1 MNLHAD
7 LVPLTT
13 LLGTWEGVG
22 AGDYPTI
29 DAFRYR
35 EQVTFAHV
43 GKPFLT
49 YGQRTWHPE
58 HGAPMHTET
67 GYLRVVPSTET
78 TAATADAVNPAAS
91 AGPVRVELV
100 LAHPT
105 GIVEVEEGNL
115 EAGVLRLATTS
126 IGRSDTAKDVVSLR
140 REFRITDDELSYDLW
155 MAYADIPE
163 THHLHAT
170 LRRTS

>member
-1 MNLHAD
+1 MNLHPD
-7 LVPLTT
+7 LVPLTA

-58 HGAPMHTET
+58 HGAPMHAET
-67 GYLRVVPSTET
+67 GYLRVVPSPET
-78 TAATADAVNPAAS
+78 TADPAD
-91 AGPVRVELV
+91 PVRVELV

>member
-1 MNLHAD
+1 MNLHPNLA
-7 LVPLTT
+7 PLAT
-13 LLGTWEGVG
+13 LLGTWEGDG

-35 EQVTFAHV
+35 EQVTFGHV

-58 HGAPMHTET
+58 HGTPMHAET
-67 GYLRVVPSTET
+67 GYLRAVAAPD
-78 TAATADAVNPAAS
+78 TAGSVS
-91 AGPVRVELV
+91 VELI

-105 GIVEVEEGNL
+105 GITEVEQGHL
-115 EAGVLRLATTS
+115 DAGVLRLVTTS
-126 IGRSDTAKDVVSLR
+126 IGRSATAKNVVSLR
-140 REFRITDDELSYDLW
+140 REFRIAEQELSYDLW
-155 MAYADIPE
+155 MAYADVPE